1 LNPLAKTT
9 FGPPPRGVPISTALG
24 HHYDGRALLDG
35 AFQQR
40 DVRMTFIRTD
50 ARWNN
55 LRPHPRFHALMKQ
68 MRFTAGDA
76 HGIL

>member
-1 LNPLAKTT
+1 
-9 FGPPPRGVPISTALG
+9 
-24 HHYDGRALLDG
+24 
-35 AFQQR
+35 
-40 DVRMTFIRTD
+40 MTFIRTD